1 MSDAAIQ
8 DTSTLDRAPTAP
20 SLVLKSSQFRA
31 AREETWREL
40 EALVARVEKRGILS
54 LDAADLER
62 LPILYRA
69 TLSAL
74 SVARSIALDR
84 NLLTYLESL
93 SLRAYLIVYGPR
105 VRQVRGM
112 LRFLST
118 DLPRAVRQARWHF
131 LIAAIALISGA
142 IAGFMLTV
150 ANEDWFTT
158 LVPAGLAADRGPDS
172 TAADLRND
180 ELFAPWPGPVRSFAL
195 MANFLFS
202 HNTLVG
208 LLIFCLGIAA
218 GIPALMLLIYQGLTV
233 GAFLALHY
241 NRGLAIDSLGWLSVH
256 GVTEL
261 TAIVL
266 FGAAGLMLAE
276 KILFPNRLPRLE
288 SLATNG
294 RTATQI
300 AIGAVLMLL
309 VAGILEGGLRQ
320 LVQPTTWRFAIG
332 GTTAVLWLGYFTLA
346 GRRT

>member
-1 MSDAAIQ
+1 MSDAAAE
-8 DTSTLDRAPTAP
+8 DTTTLAPAPSTA

-31 AREETWREL
+31 AREETWRAL

-93 SLRAYLIVYGPR
+93 SLRAYLVVYGPR
-105 VRQVRGM
+105 VRQMRGM

-118 DLPRAVRQARWHF
+118 DLPRAVRGARWHF

-142 IAGFMLTV
+142 IAGFMLTA

-158 LVPAGLAADRGPDS
+158 LVPGSLAGDRGPDS
-172 TAADLRND
+172 TAADLRKD
-180 ELFAPWPGPVRSFAL
+180 ELFAPWPGPVASFAL

-208 LLIFCLGIAA
+208 LLIFGVGIAA
-218 GIPALMLLIYQGLTV
+218 GVPALMLLVYQGMTV
-233 GAFLALHY
+233 GAFVALHY
-241 NRGLAIDSLGWLSVH
+241 NRGLAVDSLGWLSVH

-276 KILFPNRLPRLE
+276 KILFPGRLPRLE
-288 SLATNG
+288 NLAANG
-294 RTATQI
+294 RTATEI
-300 AIGAVLMLL
+300 AIGAVLMLF
-309 VAGILEGGLRQ
+309 VAGILEGGFRQ
-320 LVQPTTWRFAIG
+320 LVQPTEWRFAIG
-332 GTTAVLWLGYFTLA
+332 GATACLWLGYFTLA
-346 GRRT
+346 GRRS